1 MLNELRQKNPDLMI
15 YDVRDTAFLEYGNVI
30 ESMDTAEIVR
40 AAGDIEL
47 PQEGALYLPSAP
59 ELERLKIAAEIR
71 DRYFGTLPAQIGYCC
86 GHSNFLNAAE
96 WHASNEVNVAVTPLV
111 LILGKRSDMK
121 NNRLSS
127 SSMKAFYVPAGTA
140 LEVYASTL
148 HFCPCEVQGEGF
160 GCVVALP
167 VDTNTPLDGPSEDP
181 LLFRKNKWIVAHD
194 QNRLLI
200 ERGVVPGIDGV
211 NYEIRY

>member
-30 ESMDTAEIVR
+30 DTLDTAEIVR
-40 AAGDIEL
+40 AASAIEL
-47 PQEGALYLPSAP
+47 PQEGSLYLPSAP
-59 ELERLKIAAEIR
+59 ELEGLEIAARIR
-71 DRYFGTLPAQIGYCC
+71 DLYFGTLPVQIGYCC

-121 NNRLSS
+121 NGRLHS

-140 LEVYASTL
+140 IEVYASTL
-148 HFCPCEVQGEGF
+148 HFCPCEVQREGF

-167 VDTNTPLDGPSEDP
+167 AGTNTPLDEAVDDR

-194 QNRLLI
+194 QNEALLS
-200 ERGVVPGIDGV
+200 RGVVAGIDGV

>member
-30 ESMDTAEIVR
+30 DTLDTAEIVC
-40 AAGDIEL
+40 AASAIEL
-47 PQEGALYLPSAP
+47 PQEGSLYLPSAP
-59 ELERLKIAAEIR
+59 ELEGLEIAAKIR
-71 DRYFGTLPAQIGYCC
+71 DLYFGTLPVQIGYCC

-121 NNRLSS
+121 RGRLSS

-140 LEVYASTL
+140 IEVYASTL
-148 HFCPCEVQGEGF
+148 HFCPCEVQREGF

-167 VDTNTPLDGPSEDP
+167 VGTNIPLEEPSEDP

-194 QNRLLI
+194 QNRSLI